1 MSEDDGLNPLALL
14 NPKETTLAVA
24 ATIPVVLGIG
34 LELEDDVM
42 NAAAARAIQI
52 VMNARAGDEEAERF
66 VLDCMLKLHTEV
78 RRVLTASAAVTS
90 RPH

>member
-14 NPKETTLAVA
+14 NPKESTLAVA

-52 VMNARAGDEEAERF
+52 VLDARGGDEEAERF

>member
-1 MSEDDGLNPLALL
+1 MSDDDGRNPLALL

-52 VMNARAGDEEAERF
+52 VLDARGGDEEAERF